1 MPDDRAAIEDVL
13 YAYADL
19 VDRARLDELMELF
32 TEDAVLDYGH
42 GRVFTGRETM
52 RGLFADR
59 LLATYRATSH
69 HISNVRIEVDGDRAQ
84 AACHV
89 YAWHERADDGATP
102 QVWGRYLDDLVRTEN
117 GWRIGRRVIRAAGEQ
132 GFPVPDGL
140 PSAFEHIDRSQP

>member
-19 VDRARLDELMELF
+19 VDRARLDDLMDLF

-42 GRVFTGRETM
+42 GRVFTGRDTM

-59 LLATYRATSH
+59 LLAVYRATSH
-69 HISNVRIEVDGDRAQ
+69 HISNVRIEVEDDRAR
-84 AACHV
+84 ATCHV

-102 QVWGRYLDDLVRTEN
+102 QVWGRYLDDLVRTED
-117 GWRIGRRVIRAAGEQ
+117 GWRIARRVIRAAGEQ

-140 PSAFEHIDRSQP
+140 PSAFERIDRDGD